1 MHFRITTL
9 LIFKIHSQPYLIL
22 LSEYHNLFFKSFTL
36 KLTLLVPISLVMNTN
51 KDSQALSN
59 IFCLQKSK
67 YLLLLI
73 HLFLFLCNYAF
84 YIDHNEEYKFCLKA
98 DILQSTLLLFSIYNY
113 KDKLCKLSYMY
124 LNNQDPH
131 STLNQINIYLE
142 IKLLVIYGIL
152 DNEIHFMYF
161 RRKHFC

>member
-1 MHFRITTL
+1 M
-9 LIFKIHSQPYLIL
+9 LIFKIHSQPNLIL
-22 LSEYHNLFFKSFTL
+22 LPKYHNLFFKSFTL

-59 IFCLQKSK
+59 IFYLQKSK
-67 YLLLLI
+67 YLLLSI

-98 DILQSTLLLFSIYNY
+98 DIFQSTLLLFSIYNY
-113 KDKLCKLSYMY
+113 RDKLYKLSYMY

-131 STLNQINIYLE
+131 RTLNQANIYLE
-142 IKLLVIYGIL
+142 IQLLVIYGIL
-152 DNEIHFMYF
+152 GNEIHFLNF
-161 RRKHFC
+161 HRKHFC